1 MKMLIE
7 AFVST
12 ILIALAVFVCASF
25 INVELQINQV
35 KDFQSTCIGQ
45 IETSNFDPAVTAQC
59 QAEAARRG
67 YTLSLN
73 MTKNEE
79 FLRCQRCNKV
89 FSKDQSQCPTCH
101 SLDNTVYAQDRLA
114 VVNIKYKTKIPLL
127 NIEREGVLHGYA
139 R

>member
-7 AFVST
+7 AFVTT
-12 ILIALAVFVCASF
+12 IILALAAFICASF

-35 KDFQSTCIGQ
+35 KDFQATSIGQ
-45 IETSNFDPAVTAQC
+45 IETSNFDPNVIAQC
-59 QAEAARRG
+59 QSEAARRG
-67 YTLSLN
+67 YTLSLS

-89 FSKDQSQCPTCH
+89 FSKDQSQCPICH
-101 SLDNTVYAQDRLA
+101 SLDNTIYAQDRLA
-114 VVNIKYKTKIPLL
+114 VVNITYKTKMPIL